1 MRKNFEF
8 DLRGITQRWF
18 DVPLEP
24 NKQRK
29 GWPEMTENLLL
40 TSSPL
45 SALDRCDRC
54 GAQAYVRAVM
64 ANGFELL
71 FCAHHAKKYQDGLAS
86 TAARI
91 DDESERLSAE
101 STAR

>member
-1 MRKNFEF
+1 MRKNFDF
-8 DLRGITQRWF
+8 DLRGISKRWF

-24 NKQRK
+24 NEYRK
-29 GWPEMTENLLL
+29 GWPEMTDNLLL

-86 TAARI
+86 AAALI
-91 DDESERLSAE
+91 DDETERLSAE
-101 STAR
+101 STAK